1 MGQQMNAIG
10 AALRPS
16 GSPGGPKVEN
26 RREPRCRSSLRSGH
40 IADGPRGFICNCVV
54 RDYSTKGARLLLP
67 KNVLAPKFIWFYDDE
82 QKKAIRAEVRWQKG
96 QEIGIFKMM

>member
-1 MGQQMNAIG
+1 M
-10 AALRPS
+10 
-16 GSPGGPKVEN
+16 
-26 RREPRCRSSLRSGH
+26 
-40 IADGPRGFICNCVV
+40 
-54 RDYSTKGARLLLP
+54 P